1 MYCNTA
7 SAAVTIS
14 AASSASEYGILSTDT
29 SPLVVVRDSTIPSVY
44 YCNICACTPA
54 PWWKHVPPRAQLQRA
69 AGFSVECRTCCP
81 PPSQFQNSPARDH
94 PLHPLRPPRVRC
106 VRARGHRRCCSRM
119 CSPRSCCAASLL
131 YTRIPITSASGGP
144 VAVCPACSASGL
156 PLQPAFRSRA
166 ALSRA
171 CIRRRS

>member
-1 MYCNTA
+1 MHCNTA
-7 SAAVTIS
+7 SAAVTTS
-14 AASSASEYGILSTDT
+14 AASSASESGILSTDS

-54 PWWKHVPPRAQLQRA
+54 PRWKRIPPRAQLQRA
-69 AGFSVECRTCCP
+69 AGVAVECWTCCS

-106 VRARGHRRCCSRM
+106 VRALGHRRCCSRM
-119 CSPRSCCAASLL
+119 CPPRSCCAASLL
-131 YTRIPITSASGGP
+131 HTRIPITSASGGP
-144 VAVCPACSASGL
+144 AAVFPACSASGL
-156 PLQPAFRSRA
+156 PLEPASRSRA

-171 CIRRRS
+171 CI